1 MKTPVPPP
9 APTAELVR
17 ELVEQGALVRV
28 LSDPAR
34 AVDVAYRPWDWFFRH
49 EPPAGL
55 GRREW
60 WAAVRIGRAH
70 SARSTPF
77 RMKDGTL
84 LTYNL
89 PDPLLRLVDDVTAR
103 ARGQVQLPEPIANST
118 TRSTYLVRSLIE
130 EAITSSQL
138 EGAST
143 SRVRAKEMLRAGR
156 APRDRSE
163 RMIVNNY
170 QAMQRIV
177 ELRTEAL
184 TPALVREI
192 HRIVTDGTLAD
203 PADAGR
209 IQAPGDSRVRVYGTA
224 TEDQVLHVPPAAE
237 ELPERLERLCAFAN
251 GADGASG
258 RPTYMPP
265 LLRAITLHF
274 MMGYDHYFAD
284 GNGRTS
290 RAVFYWS
297 MLHQGFFLAEFLSV
311 SRLLRQAPAQ
321 YARSFLLTE
330 QDEGDLTYFFLE
342 QAQIVSRAIDELD
355 AYLARKSQQVRQAA
369 VLLRG
374 TGLNH
379 RQVAVVESFLRDP
392 GGSVTVES
400 HRRDF
405 GVVPQTARTDLRDLE
420 DRGLLSS
427 HRSGRRVV
435 WFPVPDLADRV
446 GAGAADPPPATSC

>member
-9 APTAELVR
+9 VPTAELVSD
-17 ELVEQGALVRV
+17 LANQGALARV
-28 LSDPAR
+28 LSDKALT
-34 AVDVAYRPWDWFFRH
+34 ADVGYHPWDWFFRH
-49 EPPAGL
+49 EPPAGFE
-55 GRREW
+55 RREW
-60 WAAVRIGRAH
+60 WAAVRISRAR
-70 SARSTPF
+70 SARPTPF
-77 RMKDGTL
+77 QMKDGTP

-89 PDPLLRLVDDVTAR
+89 PDPLLRLIDDVSSR
-103 ARGQVQLPEPIANST
+103 ARGQVQLPEPIANSA

-143 SRVRAKEMLRAGR
+143 SRVRAKEMLREGR

-170 QAMQRIV
+170 QAMQRIAA
-177 ELRTEAL
+177 LRTEAL

-192 HRIVTDGTLAD
+192 HRIVTDGTLGD

-209 IQAPGDSRVRVYGTA
+209 IQAPGDGRVRVYGTD
-224 TEDQVLHVPPAAE
+224 TEDHVLHVPPAAE

-251 GADGASG
+251 AADGVSG
-258 RPTYMPP
+258 EGPYMPP

-297 MLHQGFFLAEFLSV
+297 MLNQGFFLTEFLSI
-311 SRLLRQAPAQ
+311 SRLLRKAPTR

-342 QAQIVSRAIDELD
+342 QARVVSRAIDELN
-355 AYLARKSQQVRQAA
+355 AYLARKSQQVREAA
-369 VLLRG
+369 VLLRDMR
-374 TGLNH
+374 LNH
-379 RQVAVVESFLRDP
+379 RQVAVLEGFLRDP

-400 HRRDF
+400 HRQGS
-405 GVVPQTARTDLRDLE
+405 GVVPQTARTDLQDLE
-420 DRGLLSS
+420 ERGLLSS
-427 HRSGRRVV
+427 HKVGRRVV
-435 WFPVPDLADRV
+435 WFPVPDLAARV
-446 GAGAADPPPATSC
+446 GA